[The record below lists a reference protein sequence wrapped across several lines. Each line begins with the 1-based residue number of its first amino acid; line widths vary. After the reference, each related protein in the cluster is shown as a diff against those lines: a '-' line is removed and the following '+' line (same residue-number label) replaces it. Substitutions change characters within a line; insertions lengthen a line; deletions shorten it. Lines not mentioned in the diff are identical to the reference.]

1 MAAKQDGRILS
12 LYTCVGHFKPM
23 AASESVNLLTGFGVE
38 GDRHASDHPAR
49 KRRQVLLMDKETLD
63 AFGLAQGQIREN
75 ITTSGIDL
83 AALPTGQR
91 LAVGDDAVL
100 EITGDCE
107 PCAFIE
113 GIRDGL
119 RAQMEG
125 RRGMLAFVEK
135 GGAVKVGDAVTPL

>member
-1 MAAKQDGRILS
+1 MVANQNGRILS

-23 AASESVNLLTGFGVE
+23 AAAESVNLLTGFGIE
-38 GDRHASDHPAR
+38 GDRHASEHSAR
-49 KRRQVLLMDKETLD
+49 KRRQVLLMDKEPLE

-75 ITTSGIDL
+75 ITTSGINL

-91 LAVGDDAVL
+91 FAVGDDAVL

-107 PCAFIE
+107 PYAFIE

-125 RRGMLAFVEK
+125 KRGMLAFVEK

>member
-1 MAAKQDGRILS
+1 
-12 LYTCVGHFKPM
+12 
-23 AASESVNLLTGFGVE
+23 
-38 GDRHASDHPAR
+38 
-49 KRRQVLLMDKETLD
+49 MDKETLD

-75 ITTSGIDL
+75 IATSGINL

-107 PCAFIE
+107 LCAFIE

-125 RRGMLAFVEK
+125 KRGMLAFMEK
-135 GGAVKVGDAVTPL
+135 GGAVKVGDAVTPLQRNRKSPKPNLPYSP